1 MKYDRIGC
9 DSMGWDSM
17 GWDGLDI
24 NLVLCLV
31 QH

>member
-17 GWDGLDI
+17 GWNGLDI
-24 NLVLCLV
+24 NLILCLV

>member
-24 NLVLCLV
+24 NLILCLV